1 MSGFEIWGD
10 VERFRTAG
18 TESVEH
24 LWAKVELNRRREGE
38 REPWFPGNYR
48 FERKF
53 ADRVPDCLVY
63 GGPVNR
69 WIEIVAGSD
78 QPYREKTREALR
90 LGCVVHW
97 VFHTEHRE
105 QQAAAR
111 AALEPELEGP
121 FEFGEYDPRA
131 GELDVGTPVTYKNY
145 AFPVEEFAEFRPE
158 EILGY
163 RKGKARIARRA
174 CGWDLGLFDLAG
186 SHRRVIAMTRDGRRF
201 KSLAP
206 GQPDE
211 DAVWDFPTKDA
222 VKALIEN
229 GRVTRL
235 GPVGQP
241 GDQDSR

>member
-10 VERFRTAG
+10 VDRFRTAG
-18 TESVEH
+18 SESVKH
-24 LWAKVELNRRREGE
+24 LWAKVELDRRRKDE
-38 REPWFPGNYR
+38 REPWFEGEYR
-48 FERKF
+48 FERKV
-53 ADRVPDCLVY
+53 ADRVPDCLVH

-78 QPYREKTREALR
+78 QPYRAKTREALR

-97 VFHTEHRE
+97 VFQREHRE
-105 QQAAAR
+105 QMRDAR
-111 AALEPELEGP
+111 EALEPELEGP
-121 FEFGEYDPRA
+121 FQFGEYDPLA
-131 GELDVGTPVTYKNY
+131 GELDVGTPITFKNY
-145 AFPVEEFAEFRPE
+145 AFPVEEFAEFQPD

-211 DAVWDFPTKDA
+211 DTVWDFPAKDG

-241 GDQDSR
+241 DD